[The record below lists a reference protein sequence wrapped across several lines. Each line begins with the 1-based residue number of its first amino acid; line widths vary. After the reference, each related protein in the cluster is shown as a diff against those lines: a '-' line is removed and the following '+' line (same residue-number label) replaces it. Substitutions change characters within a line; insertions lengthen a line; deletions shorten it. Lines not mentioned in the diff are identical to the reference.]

1 MENILKTETEIYD
14 AMISIGE
21 KSYVLFKDGKMTI
34 RGSSLKGLHQP
45 RVCDAFRDALCLAVF
60 TKCNPHETFKQF
72 QDLTCFSVE
81 DFQIRIYSSKVDYKK
96 STLYAKL
103 VRQLASQGLRVIAGH
118 SIEYVKAVDNYKP
131 VLLFS
136 DEDRIDYDYYKN
148 RLAQIASRILAKPAK
163 KLRELF
169 GCGQQTLG
177 VFQNEN

>member
-1 MENILKTETEIYD
+1 MENVLKTDTEIYD

-21 KSYVLFKDGKMTI
+21 KSYVLYKDGKMTI

-45 RVCDAFRDALCLAVF
+45 RVCDVFRDTLCLAIF
-60 TKCNPHETFKQF
+60 TKHDSNEVFKKF
-72 QDLTCFSVE
+72 QDLSRFSIR
-81 DFQIRIYSSKVDYKK
+81 DFQIRIYSSKVDYEK

-103 VRQLASQGLRVIAGH
+103 VRQLARQGLRVIAGH
-118 SIEYVKAVDNYKP
+118 SLEYVKAVDNYKP

-163 KLRELF
+163 ALRTLF
-169 GCGQQTLG
+169 GSGQKTMEE
-177 VFQNEN
+177 FK

>member
-1 MENILKTETEIYD
+1 MENVLKTETEIYD

-21 KSYVLFKDGKMTI
+21 KSYILFKDGKMTI

-60 TKCNPHETFKQF
+60 TKRDPHETFKQF
-72 QDLTCFSVE
+72 QDLSRFSVQ
-81 DFQIRIYSSKVDYKK
+81 DFQIRIYSSKVDYVK

-103 VRQLASQGLRVIAGH
+103 IRQLASRGLRVIAGH
-118 SIEYVKAVDNYKP
+118 SIEYVKTVSDYKP

-148 RLAQIASRILAKPAK
+148 RLAQITSRILAKPAK
-163 KLRELF
+163 ALRKLF
-169 GCGQQTLG
+169 GSGQKILEE
-177 VFQNEN
+177 FK